1 MASLP
6 NYKDVIIKELDTM
19 RKADIARKKPFQA
32 RAYAKVIA
40 ELQALETPI
49 TKWEDVSHIPG
60 IGEKIQEKIKEIIA
74 TGSLAS
80 AAHARQEVALD
91 IMDALQ
97 KVHGIGPVKARDL
110 IDNKGIRSIAAL
122 REAVVADPTLL
133 NDVQKMGLKY
143 YEDANER
150 IPRAEMAQHEE
161 LILTALDERFRGTVV
176 GSYRR
181 GAPDSGDIDVLL
193 TLPDEMSAKDQGALF
208 LYMIDLLKEFNYIID
223 TLALGPKKFM
233 GYVRLEGGKARRLD
247 LLMTPQ
253 AEYPYAILYFTGS
266 QAFNMAFRK
275 YVLQK
280 GYTINEH
287 RMIATDEGAKMG
299 VPPVPEMKTEQDIF
313 AFLGLKYVE
322 PTARTG
328 ERDIQLVAPVAPI
341 VTETKK
347 EGGAKKP
354 RAKKARSRSRS
365 KSRSKKT
372 TN

>member
-1 MASLP
+1 MASFT

-32 RAYAKVIA
+32 RAYAKVIS
-40 ELQALETPI
+40 ELQALEGPI
-49 TKWEDVSHIPG
+49 TKWEDVATIPG
-60 IGEKIQEKIKEIIA
+60 IGEKIQDKIKEIIA

-97 KVHGIGPVKARDL
+97 KVHGIGPVKAREL
-110 IDNKGIRSIAAL
+110 IDKKGIKSIDDL
-122 REAVVADPTLL
+122 RTAVTEDPTLL
-133 NDVQKMGLKY
+133 NDIQKMGLKY
-143 YEDANER
+143 YDDAIER
-150 IPRAEMAQHEE
+150 IPRAEMTQHESY
-161 LILTALDERFRGTVV
+161 ILSALDDRFQGTVV

-181 GAPDSGDIDVLL
+181 GASDSGDIDVLL
-193 TLPDEMSAKDQGALF
+193 TLPNEMSAKDQGALF
-208 LYMIDLLKEFNYIID
+208 LHMIDLLREDGYIID

-233 GYVRLEGGKARRLD
+233 GYVRLDGGKARRLD

-253 AEYPYAILYFTGS
+253 SEYPYAILYFTGS

-287 RMIATDEGAKMG
+287 RMIATDEGTKMG
-299 VPPVPEMKTEQDIF
+299 VPAVPEMKTEQDIF

-322 PTARTG
+322 PTARVG
-328 ERDIQLVAPVAPI
+328 ERDIQPLVATVTTPV
-341 VTETKK
+341 VTEPKK

-354 RAKKARSRSRS
+354 RTKKARSRSRS
-365 KSRSKKT
+365 KSRGKK
-372 TN
+372 N